1 MSNAGAENVPIP
13 FSPPYIDDDVINE
26 VVKTLRSGWITTGP
40 KVKELEQ
47 CVAAYTGVKHALAVN
62 SATSAL
68 MLCLHWYGITKGDEV
83 IIPAYTYCATAL
95 AVMHLGATPVMVD
108 VQDDCTISPQKI
120 REAISTKTKAIISV
134 DFAGWPCDYDSIIH
148 CISEDT
154 QLQKFNP
161 GTEAQQQLGRIL
173 LLSDAAH
180 ALGATYKNKRVGSC
194 ADITVFSL
202 HAVKN
207 VTSAEGGVICL
218 NMPKTFDNSALYNL
232 LRLWSLNGQTKD
244 AFSKSTA
251 GGWRYDIVY
260 PGFKINLPD
269 VLAAIALAQFRKY
282 DAGLLKKRKRIFDFY
297 TAFFKENTGFILPG
311 FYDENKTS
319 SCHIFPVRIKG
330 CTEEMRAK
338 VIEKIAEKNVSVNV
352 HFVPLPMLT
361 IFKNMGFNI
370 NNFPNAYQLFE
381 NEISLPIYPQ
391 LEIEDCKRICHTVLQ
406 AVEEIQK
413 KL

>member
-1 MSNAGAENVPIP
+1 MSKEGSENLPIP
-13 FSPPYIDDDVINE
+13 FSPPYIDEDIINE
-26 VVKTLRSGWITTGP
+26 VVETLRSGWITTGP

-47 CVAAYTGVKHALAVN
+47 NIAAYVGIEHTLAVN

-68 MLCLHWYGITKGDEV
+68 MLCLHWFGISKGDEV

-95 AVMHLGATPVMVD
+95 AVMHLGAMPVMVD

-120 REAISTKTKAIISV
+120 GEVITSKTKAIISV
-134 DFAGWPCDYDSIIH
+134 DFAGWPCEYDLIH
-148 CISEDT
+148 ECISEPA
-154 QLQKFNP
+154 QLKKFTPANDVQK
-161 GTEAQQQLGRIL
+161 QLGRIL

-180 ALGATYKNKRVGSC
+180 SLGAMYKNKQVGTC

-218 NMPKTFDNSALYNL
+218 NLPKPFDNKGLYDL

-269 VLAAIALAQFRKY
+269 VLAAIALAQFKKY
-282 DAGLLKKRKRIFDFY
+282 DAVLLKERKRIFDFY
-297 TAFFKENTGFILPG
+297 TTFFEGNDAFILPE
-311 FYDENKTS
+311 FYSAIKTS
-319 SCHIFPVRIKG
+319 SYHIFPVRVKG
-330 CTEEMRAK
+330 LNEEMRAA
-338 VIEKIAEKNVSVNV
+338 VIDKIAANKISVNV
-352 HFVPLPMLT
+352 HFVPLPMLS
-361 IFKNMGFNI
+361 IFKNSGFNI
-370 NNFPNAYQLFE
+370 GNFPKAYQLFE

-391 LEIEDCKRICHTVLQ
+391 LTIEDCKRICNTVLK
-406 AVEEIQK
+406 AVDEILQK
-413 KL
+413 